1 MSNGKLLI
9 RMNSMQNKAKADTR
23 VFIVEDDPTIHM
35 HLEFMLKN
43 KGYLVVGAAANSV
56 DAIESIGITKP
67 DLILMDVSIEGE
79 RDGIDTALIIKE
91 QFNIP
96 VVFITSFFDEATIAR
111 AKIAT
116 PFGYLIK
123 PVAPKD
129 LYVAIDISL
138 YNHSVET
145 QIKENEQWFYTSL
158 SSISDGIITIDKN
171 ENVKFINEAA
181 EKLLGL
187 TRSVVGESLKNIYN
201 PEHAISEMLETTDD
215 NAFVTHVRDNVY
227 LPQADGSRI
236 FLEENIRP
244 ILNTKTAESLGKI
257 IVFKDITKRLFL
269 ERKIAIRLRYEIGVS
284 NFSKVLLSPFT
295 SIENLSNAFR
305 ELLLSLSMT
314 RVSYASISQI
324 GHEIFYSIIEEV
336 GANDS
341 IPLSLSYSEGF
352 IEYLNDSFLQLRNN
366 TLLFGNLLQIPNK
379 LQPTATLRGIKSYII
394 IPIFYQHSL
403 DGYVFMEDTNQLRE
417 WPEEDLQIFRIIGDL
432 LSTFIERNR
441 NENLIKNHRDYLEKL
456 VEEKTSELRGAVQ
469 LAQAA
474 NKAKSEFL
482 ASMSHELRTP
492 LNSIIG
498 FSKLIKLP
506 ETMNKEQEFI
516 QYINKAGNH
525 LLRLVNDILDI
536 SKMEAGKITI
546 VKSNFQ
552 VFESLQNSILIMMPQ
567 VAKKNMKIIEPEMVD
582 IVFNGDE
589 KRIRQVFINCLSN
602 AIKFTG
608 EQGIIEITL
617 RKIKDFAEVSFKDN
631 GVGISIEHQ
640 KFIFDKFYQV
650 GQVMYSENE
659 GTGLGLSISKHIVEA
674 HGGVILLESEPGKGS
689 KFTIRLPLQVQCI
702 QNVF

>member
-43 KGYLVVGAAANSV
+43 KGYLVVGAAANSI

-171 ENVKFINEAA
+171 ENVKFINQSA
-181 EKLLGL
+181 EKLLGH
-187 TRSVVGESLKNIYN
+187 TNSMIGESLLNVYNPIREKINSVGASVNYHLFPSQQSDNIY
-201 PEHAISEMLETTDD
+201 L
-215 NAFVTHVRDNVY
+215 
-227 LPQADGSRI
+227 LQKDGSKI
-236 FLEENIRP
+236 FLEETIRP
-244 ILNTKTAESLGKI
+244 IEDTRLGVTLGKI
-257 IVFKDITKRLFL
+257 IVFKDISKRLFL
-269 ERKIAIRLRYEIGVS
+269 EQKIVIRLRYEIGVS

-295 SIENLSNAFR
+295 NLATLNNSFR
-305 ELLLSLSMT
+305 ELLSFLNMT
-314 RVSYASISQI
+314 RVTYSSISEI
-324 GHEIFYSIIEEV
+324 GYETYYNIIEESTV
-336 GANDS
+336 NDN
-341 IPLSLSYSEGF
+341 IPLSVGYPDEF
-352 IEYLNDSFLQLRNN
+352 KYYLQE
-366 TLLFGNLLQIPNK
+366 TLDIIRGNNLLYGNANSAPDK
-379 LQPTATLRGIKSYII
+379 LKTTLSLREIKSYIL

-403 DGYVFMEDTNQLRE
+403 DGFVFFEDTTQVRD

-432 LSTFIERNR
+432 ISTFIERTR
-441 NENLIKNHRDYLEKL
+441 NESLIKNHRDYLEKL
-456 VEEKTSELRGAVQ
+456 VEEKTSELQNTVK

-482 ASMSHELRTP
+482 ANMSHELRTP

-498 FSKLIKLP
+498 FSKLIRLP
-506 ETMNKEQEFI
+506 AEYSKEQEFI
-516 QYINKAGNH
+516 TYINTAGNH
-525 LLRLVNDILDI
+525 LLKLVNDILDI
-536 SKMEAGKITI
+536 SKMESGKMLISKTKFMLYDTLI
-546 VKSNFQ
+546 
-552 VFESLQNSILIMMPQ
+552 NSILIMMPQ
-567 VAKKNMKIIEPEMVD
+567 ATKKNMKIIQPEKID
-582 IVFNGDE
+582 IEFLGDE
-589 KRIRQVFINCLSN
+589 KRLRQVFINFLSN

-608 EQGIIEITL
+608 DNGLIEINLKNIGEYTE
-617 RKIKDFAEVSFKDN
+617 ISFRDT
-631 GVGISIEHQ
+631 GVGISLEHQ

-659 GTGLGLSISKHIVEA
+659 GTGLGLSISKHIVEM

-689 KFTIRLPLQVQCI
+689 TFTIRLPLKI
-702 QNVF
+702 

>member
-9 RMNSMQNKAKADTR
+9 RMNTMQNKAKADTR

-43 KGYLVVGAAANSV
+43 KGYLVVGTAANSI

-187 TRSVVGESLKNIYN
+187 TSSVVGESLKNIYN

-244 ILNTKTAESLGKI
+244 ILNAKMAESLGKI

-269 ERKIAIRLRYEIGVS
+269 EQKIAIRLRYEIGVS

-336 GANDS
+336 GVNDS
-341 IPLSLSYSEGF
+341 IPLSLSHSEGF
-352 IEYLNDSFLQLRNN
+352 IEYLNDSFLHLRNN
-366 TLLFGNLLQIPNK
+366 NLLFGNLLHIPNK
-379 LQPTATLRGIKSYII
+379 LQPTATLRSIKSYII

-525 LLRLVNDILDI
+525 LLKLVNDILDI

-546 VKSNFQ
+546 MKSNFQ